1 MRIHFIFLGEIDK
14 CLKKVTE
21 GIEVFDDI
29 WQKVNCVYNVLS
41 TLNGIV
47 LACFDLIGTIV
58 IITGSL
64 RASENLEP
72 VFSVVSL
79 EVAF

>member
-29 WQKVNCVYNVLS
+29 WQKVNYVYSVLS

-47 LACFDLIGTIV
+47 LACFDRIGTIV

-72 VFSVVSL
+72 VSSVVSL